1 MTVSHF
7 IKTSFPPAALKCHK
21 RIVRSYYFLRFLI
34 SNVVITLR
42 TSLKTITWSCWS
54 TFAKSRSR
62 KEIQIACI
70 YFPCGLKKKKK
81 KKKKR
86 SWQWATW
93 GKSKPWKSNE
103 RRFLRLFF
111 TTYVVMSIVF
121 NFFPAI
127 IWLAWRRFM
136 LFEQCKI
143 GAPLGLLIKWLFT
156 TVR

>member
-70 YFPCGLKKKKK
+70 YFPCSLKKKKK
-81 KKKKR
+81 KKSVADNKPLEENPSPGK
-86 SWQWATW
+86 AMKDAFCGYFLLHTW
-93 GKSKPWKSNE
+93 SCQLCLIFFPPLFDLPGAVSCCLNSVKLE
-103 RRFLRLFF
+103 RRLV
-111 TTYVVMSIVF
+111 Y
-121 NFFPAI
+121 
-127 IWLAWRRFM
+127 W
-136 LFEQCKI
+136 
-143 GAPLGLLIKWLFT
+143 
-156 TVR
+156 